1 MSGFWFL
8 CRECSSLLSRLLARV
23 EYFLLDY
30 VVAPLSYLRCRQ
42 LARLHLW
49 LESDDELDTPI

>member
-1 MSGFWFL
+1 MSGICFIGRK
-8 CRECSSLLSRLLARV
+8 CCALLSRLLARV

-30 VVAPLSYLRCRQ
+30 VVAPLSYLRRRL